1 MFFMNKIMIKL
12 WTQTFHSYEGKS
24 SKIFLK
30 IEWTWFSP
38 FTLNSIDLLFRC
50 GGCSCR
56 LYSWSTN
63 TGTFRRHR
71 QSIAII
77 VCSLQS
83 DLLYMYIVYC
93 YTKKSTFYVETSIY
107 SGCWYMVFFKYR
119 VRMCFFLITR
129 TKLLYNFT
137 MQHSFLRSFRQAKM

>member
-12 WTQTFHSYEGKS
+12 WTFHSYEGKA

-50 GGCSCR
+50 GWCSYR
-56 LYSWSTN
+56 LYSWRTN
-63 TGTFRRHR
+63 TGIFRRHR
-71 QSIAII
+71 QSIAIR

-83 DLLYMYIVYC
+83 DLLYIYIVYC
-93 YTKKSTFYVETSIY
+93 NTKKIDVRCGDVTLFWLLIWGLLQISSKNVFIY
-107 SGCWYMVFFKYR
+107 DYTY
-119 VRMCFFLITR
+119 
-129 TKLLYNFT
+129 KLSVIKEFSLLKLPYNFT
-137 MQHSFLRSFRQAKM
+137 IQH